1 VVVASGLGDEMVDE
15 SVGTFGGRLRGI
27 VVIALAGVVVCELI
41 DGMVSMQ
48 VEGIVR
54 ALNDILV
61 GTLAG
66 AVMVRWSSRISSG
79 RFQVS
84 PARKLETVGSFG
96 VVSKASGYF

>member
-1 VVVASGLGDEMVDE
+1 MGFEFVVTVNGLGDEMVDE

-54 ALNDILV
+54 ALSDILV

-66 AVMVRWSSRISSG
+66 AVVFADFLGTISG
-79 RFQVS
+79 F
-84 PARKLETVGSFG
+84 ACT
-96 VVSKASGYF
+96 KA